1 VAAIWD
7 EAGRLSAAS
16 PKHRTEGG
24 RVVLYIIG
32 LIVGGLI
39 VGLLA
44 RLLHPGRDSMSIWMT
59 IALGALSMLIAG
71 LVVKPLIGIGG
82 GIITAIIV
90 AVILLAIYGRL
101 TRHDTSRRGFAT
113 R

>member
-1 VAAIWD
+1 
-7 EAGRLSAAS
+7 
-16 PKHRTEGG
+16 
-24 RVVLYIIG
+24 VVLYIIG

-59 IALGALSMLIAG
+59 IAVGAVSMLIAG
-71 LVVKPLIGIGG
+71 LVVKPLIGFGG

-90 AVILLAIYGRL
+90 AIILLAIYGRVA
-101 TRHDTSRRGFAT
+101 RHGGSRRGFAT

>member
-1 VAAIWD
+1 
-7 EAGRLSAAS
+7 
-16 PKHRTEGG
+16 
-24 RVVLYIIG
+24 VVLYIIG

-39 VGLLA
+39 VGLLG
-44 RLLHPGRDSMSIWMT
+44 RLLHPGKDSMSIWTT
-59 IALGALSMLIAG
+59 IALGAVSMLIAG

-90 AVILLAIYGRL
+90 AIILLAIYGRL
-101 TRHDTSRRGFAT
+101 ARHSTPGRGYAT

>member
-1 VAAIWD
+1 M
-7 EAGRLSAAS
+7 
-16 PKHRTEGG
+16 
-24 RVVLYIIG
+24 VLYIIG

-44 RLLHPGRDSMSIWMT
+44 RLLHPGKDSMSIWMT
-59 IALGALSMLIAG
+59 IALGAVSMLIAG

-90 AVILLAIYGRL
+90 AIILLAIYGRVA
-101 TRHDTSRRGFAT
+101 RHGTSGRGFAT

>member
-1 VAAIWD
+1 
-7 EAGRLSAAS
+7 
-16 PKHRTEGG
+16 
-24 RVVLYIIG
+24 VVLYIIG

-44 RLLHPGRDSMSIWMT
+44 RLLHPGKDSMSIWMT
-59 IALGALSMLIAG
+59 IALGVVAMLIAG

-82 GIITAIIV
+82 GIITAIII

-101 TRHDTSRRGFAT
+101 ARHGTSDRGFAT

>member
-1 VAAIWD
+1 MWD
-7 EAGRLSAAS
+7 EAGRLSL
-16 PKHRTEGG
+16 PRRTIQWKGG
-24 RVVLYIIG
+24 GVVLYIIG

-44 RLLHPGRDSMSIWMT
+44 RLLHPGKDAMSIWMT
-59 IALGALSMLIAG
+59 IALGAVSMLIAG

-90 AVILLAIYGRL
+90 AILLLAIYGRFA
-101 TRHDTSRRGFAT
+101 RHGTSGRGFAT